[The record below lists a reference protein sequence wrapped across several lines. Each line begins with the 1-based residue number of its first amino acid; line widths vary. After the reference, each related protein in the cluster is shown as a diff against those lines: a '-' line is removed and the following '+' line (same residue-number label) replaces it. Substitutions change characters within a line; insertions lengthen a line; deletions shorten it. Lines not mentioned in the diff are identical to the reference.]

1 MSSNQFQAVC
11 DLLTTAAWVTSI
23 EEAVSHVGDL
33 MPGCGAQELE
43 SLVTRH
49 AKGVTFPC
57 LVHVDDEVG
66 IPVFVSSSTIRLL
79 QDRLLLTLP
88 GDPISKAMQVSGRE
102 HATQEDKGCNAYVK
116 HPLAVASAVMAS
128 GGTDV
133 QIAAALMHDV
143 VEDTEETLDRLRYV
157 AGFDD
162 EVVDVVDAVSRRP
175 EESPDQYLD
184 RLVLDKDA
192 VVVKKADIQHNMDLR
207 RLNRAPEEGDLR
219 RNQVYAKELK
229 RLEEVPNV

>member
-11 DLLTTAAWVTSI
+11 DILTTAAWVASI
-23 EEAVSHVGDL
+23 EEAVSHVGDR
-33 MPGCGAQELE
+33 MPGWGAQELE

-66 IPVFVSSSTIRLL
+66 IPVFVRGSTIRLL

-88 GDPISKAMQVSGRE
+88 GGTIAKAMQVSGRE
-102 HATQEDKGCNAYVK
+102 HATQEDKGGNAYVK

-143 VEDTEETLDRLRYV
+143 VEDTEETLDGLRYV
-157 AGFDD
+157 AGFED

-184 RLVLDKDA
+184 RLVLNKDA

-207 RLNRAPEEGDLR
+207 RLNRPPEEKDLR
-219 RNQVYAKELK
+219 RNQFYERELK
-229 RLEEVPNV
+229 KLGEVPNV